1 MNQWFTTCV
10 PYRRTPRTQQ
20 RIDTQRRAIVDAA
33 TEQLAESGY
42 GGCSVAAVAARAG
55 VATGTVYRH
64 FAGKAELVVELFT
77 DVVGHEVAAVR
88 GAGDEPGTPA
98 ERVCA
103 VLETFAARALKRPR
117 QAYAL
122 LVEPVDAPVEEQRLA
137 FRRAYRDVLARLIAD
152 GVRSG
157 SLPAQDAELTA
168 AALVGAT
175 AEILTGPLDSGNAAD
190 IPELRRFARRSLG
203 DTPQQESPT
212 DGSGTQPYAA
222 APQDTG
228 ATDA

>member
-1 MNQWFTTCV
+1 M
-10 PYRRTPRTQQ
+10 QQ

-33 TEQLAESGY
+33 AEQLAESGY
-42 GGCSVAAVAARAG
+42 VGCSVAAVATRAG
-55 VATGTVYRH
+55 VAAGTVYRH

-77 DVVGHEVAAVR
+77 EVVGHEVAAVR
-88 GAGDEPGTPA
+88 EAGDKPGSPT

-122 LVEPVDAPVEEQRLA
+122 LAEPVDAPVEEQRLT
-137 FRRAYRDVLARLIAD
+137 FRRAYRDLLARLVAD

-175 AEILTGPLDSGNAAD
+175 AEILTGPLAGGNAAD
-190 IPELRRFARRSLG
+190 MPELRRFARRSLG
-203 DTPQQESPT
+203 ETPQQESLTVGATNP
-212 DGSGTQPYAA
+212 PYGP